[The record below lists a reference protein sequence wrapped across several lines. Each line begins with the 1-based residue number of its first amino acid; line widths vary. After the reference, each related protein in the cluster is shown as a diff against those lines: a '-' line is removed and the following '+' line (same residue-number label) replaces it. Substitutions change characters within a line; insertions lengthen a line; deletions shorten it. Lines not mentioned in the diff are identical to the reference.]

1 MVNLIEAQA
10 RERTDEVLEDTI
22 WESARLGEEQWE
34 SLKVNE
40 SKVVEQELDDED
52 RQLSAVCGGADRT
65 GSQSMKRS
73 TSFMS

>member
-40 SKVVEQELDDED
+40 SGRSVDLPGFCLRILLRILDI
-52 RQLSAVCGGADRT
+52 VP
-65 GSQSMKRS
+65 
-73 TSFMS
+73 